1 MNGPRWWALWFMVG
15 GLFWV
20 SVAALCVWLAMPK
33 AGGFTPDRPPAEFR
47 DGRRVTVVF
56 SDKSEFLCMLA
67 GAPNRFACAS
77 PATNT
82 MYLPNPCNQKGA
94 WPNPLACHE
103 MAHTVDLRGKFW
115 PADHPK

>member
-1 MNGPRWWALWFMVG
+1 MSERWKNRILVVLVVLSLLLG
-15 GLFWV
+15 GLLAKRE
-20 SVAALCVWLAMPK
+20 VAA
-33 AGGFTPDRPPAEFR
+33 GFTPDRPPAEFR

-103 MAHTVDLRGKFW
+103 MAHTADLRGKFW